1 VEAMK
6 TWIGCI
12 LLAVSTFVGAAL
24 FSALRVVLYKTL
36 SEQPNMAPEMFIV
49 FSPVLAAPIVFVVVI
64 VHALFAK
71 KFEFKGTWQWIGSGL
86 AYSTLLLGLISPWL
100 LIVPLAI
107 NPITILLVRR
117 ATRGKPN
124 D

>member
-1 VEAMK
+1 MK

-12 LLAVSTFVGAAL
+12 LLAVSIFVGSAM
-24 FSALRVVLYKTL
+24 FSALRMVLYKAL
-36 SEQPNMAPEMFIV
+36 GEQPNMAPEMFIV
-49 FSPVLAAPIVFVVVI
+49 FSPVLAAPIVIIAVL

-71 KFEFKGTWQWIGSGL
+71 KFEFEGAWKWIGSGV

-100 LIVPLAI
+100 LIVPLTV

-117 ATRGKPN
+117 ATREKSSE
-124 D
+124 